1 MMGGGCTGEF
11 YMTSGRFVALSVFVS
26 LGLAALPATAQS
38 LDYEGFKARVEPIFL
53 KKRPTHARCVVCH
66 GGANNA
72 FRLQPLDKGATAW
85 TEEQSRKNFETVSR
99 LVKPGDPDGSHLLK
113 QPLAHD
119 GGGEEFHSGGRQFAT
134 KEDPDWKT
142 IADWVRAA
150 K

>member
-1 MMGGGCTGEF
+1 MHDTRTSPSRWIALVVLALGGAA
-11 YMTSGRFVALSVFVS
+11 SGT
-26 LGLAALPATAQS
+26 AAAQS
-38 LDYEGFKARVEPIFL
+38 LDYEVYKTRVEPIFL

-66 GGANNA
+66 AGASNA
-72 FRLQPLDKGATAW
+72 FHLQPLDQGATTW

-113 QPLAHD
+113 QPLAHEA
-119 GGGEEFHSGGRQFAT
+119 GGEEFHSGGRQFAS
-134 KEDPDWKT
+134 KDDPEWKT